1 MFEIS
6 TLKLIKN
13 ESLTHTVNL
22 GIGSAFSKGLGSAF
36 SEGPGPG
43 LCPLYKVC
51 PFAGEE
57 LNLLSHQNNISIKKR
72 NTRS

>member
-22 GIGSAFSKGLGSAF
+22 GIGSAFS
-36 SEGPGPG
+36 EGPGPSLG
-43 LCPLYKVC
+43 PLYKVC